1 MTISMGLDVGS
12 NSVGSA
18 WVDHQ
23 TGKITVG
30 LSIFPAGVDESDEK
44 RGDPKNAKRRATRRS
59 RITLARRA
67 QRKRLLRLKL
77 IAVGLLPA
85 DAAQFKELLQDTDP
99 WDLRRKALA
108 NALTPFEFGR
118 VLLHLAQRRG
128 ALGLRIVDP
137 DDPDAAD
144 SDREDG
150 KVKKAIGEVQSQM
163 RKCGVRTYG
172 EFIAQLRDKSI
183 TQITTPDHRAKDRR
197 KGPREYR
204 SAVRNKAGSYQ
215 HCADRKMI
223 RDEFAKLWDVQKR
236 LGGPLAEILT
246 DEFRLALDD
255 DSRNSNW
262 RHKGLLFGQRMQ
274 TWDLGT
280 LGRCVLEPTERCAPH
295 ADMDASRYLVV
306 ETINNLKIIERG
318 KPPRSLTVA
327 ERSKIKTYLS
337 EPLGEVT
344 RGKQKG
350 QPKRSVTVTDLR
362 DLMGWGNASKTSAF
376 RFNIE
381 ADKERTINTDWFS
394 REIIHGAITA
404 AKWQQLP
411 LRSREGI
418 NRAIL
423 KHDPDDET
431 HDEKLKALIMQEW
444 AGLNAAQADL
454 LVAAWKKRPRPD
466 AKRLSMSRRA
476 VRKLLTVM
484 DRDEPWPDETNPGQT
499 RWLDQNTARRLLA
512 KDAAAVERPEKIATN
527 NTENAVD
534 EQNHYPKHE
543 PALSDEAAEGFGRE
557 LETETRT
564 RKAFVKAMRNRG
576 IEPDGHP
583 NSDYFR
589 VLRAWKKAKEDR
601 VKNNPKLAAKL
612 EADRVAAKAGEIKV
626 RLRRYASGTKGA
638 TARDRH
644 YMRKHY
650 IICPDGR
657 ELPEPPP
664 APLISNPVVRKTI
677 HEVRRHI
684 IDYLTNLGCKPDEIH
699 VELAREAK
707 MGKKDSDRTLFM
719 NRLRN
724 RIRNDIIEVHK
735 LSAVSATQQRAAVE
749 RVVLCAQQ
757 DGVCPL
763 CGNQKVKTKITPRM
777 AANGEAC
784 EVAHIIPKASGGHNG
799 LGNLVLAHT
808 ACNREMGRRTP
819 RQYWTATLS
828 GGFDEG
834 FRWIEGIFSDI
845 QRPNPWQV
853 KDLTGDS
860 LWLCYF
866 AGAPTRWGPTYDEL
880 KIEQFKKDI
889 KDIQQMTERQ
899 GAATKYAARQ
909 VMTYLADALYDGKGL
924 PERSTGTEQNPETR
938 RIFAND
944 GLWTS
949 RLRREWGLFFDRHG
963 AKAHGLT
970 NEQEHELKEK
980 NRGDHRHHAIDAI
993 VIALCTDQVRKAW
1006 EARELAADQANI
1018 NTADEEAMDNYRR
1031 QHPLPLPV
1039 AYSSREEF
1047 RAAVQ
1052 RAVFGEGP
1060 LERPVAHRP
1069 VKRKLIGALHEETLL
1084 GPVVDR
1090 SGNLTE
1096 NFSAKKSVLQ
1106 LDPNHLR
1113 MPRPETEKEAIDRL
1127 TLRRLKEKTVDD
1139 KTARKWAKS
1148 AVTSP
1153 GFTPRQIDPPPG
1165 KSGIVRDIAL
1175 RQRLRDCL
1183 SGFQYVKRNKN
1194 GEPVGEGH
1202 FINPDDF
1209 TENELKQA
1217 VEAGAIC
1224 QASGV
1229 PIRSAVLLRT
1239 MSTPVIINRKRPDY
1253 GSGRMVRD
1261 NDPASKRAYLGGNN
1275 HHIEI
1280 RVAKNKK
1287 GEENWKGE
1295 IVTAF
1300 QAAERK
1306 LARLRAFRDAGI
1318 PKFKVLRKL
1327 SSTER
1332 AKFKTELH
1340 RIEKAHP
1347 VVDRSENEDKGG
1359 KFVMSLC
1366 EGELLLMRRKTKPGE
1381 PPGEVSYFVVAKLDR
1396 FGESLSVVVVPHW
1409 DARSATERKDSGGN
1423 KVPDSKRDQFSV
1435 NPTDL
1440 KNLAP
1445 PDHPHAVKVR
1455 VSPLGEVVVVND

>member
-18 WVDHQ
+18 WIDHQ
-23 TGKITVG
+23 TGEITVG

-67 QRKRLLRLKL
+67 QRKRLLRMKL
-77 IAVGLLPA
+77 IAVSLLPA
-85 DAAQFKELLQDTDP
+85 DAAKFKELLQETDP
-99 WDLRRKALA
+99 WELRRQALTT
-108 NALTPFEFGR
+108 ALTPCEFGR

-137 DDPDAAD
+137 DDPEAAD

-163 RKCGVRTYG
+163 RKGGARTYG

-183 TQITTPDHRAKDRR
+183 TQITTKDNRPKDSR

-215 HCADRKMI
+215 HCADRAMI
-223 RDEFAKLWDVQKR
+223 RDEFAQLWDAQKR
-236 LGGPLAEILT
+236 LGGPLAKILT
-246 DEFRLALDD
+246 DELRLALDH
-255 DSRNSNW
+255 DSRNSDW

-280 LGRCVLEPTERCAPH
+280 LGRCVLEPTERCVPH

-318 KPPRSLTVA
+318 KQPRSLTVA
-327 ERSKIKTYLS
+327 ERSQIKNYLS
-337 EPLGEVT
+337 GPLGEVT

-431 HDEKLKALIMQEW
+431 HDEKLKALVMQEW
-444 AGLNAAQADL
+444 AGLNTAQADL

-466 AKRLSMSRRA
+466 AKRLKMSRRA
-476 VRKLLTVM
+476 VRNLLTVM
-484 DRDEPWPDETNPGQT
+484 DREEPWPDAQQAGVT
-499 RWLDQNTARRLLA
+499 RWVTQIEARKRIAKDQNFLDVTTGKPLDEHAR
-512 KDAAAVERPEKIATN
+512 
-527 NTENAVD
+527 
-534 EQNHYPKHE
+534 
-543 PALSDEAAEGFGRE
+543 
-557 LETETRT
+557 
-564 RKAFVKAMRNRG
+564 
-576 IEPDGHP
+576 
-583 NSDYFR
+583 
-589 VLRAWKKAKEDR
+589 
-601 VKNNPKLAAKL
+601 
-612 EADRVAAKAGEIKV
+612 
-626 RLRRYASGTKGA
+626 RRYATGTKGA

-644 YMRKHY
+644 YMKKHLLMKNKGPVY
-650 IICPDGR
+650 GPDG
-657 ELPEPPP
+657 LPLHEPPP

-707 MGKKDSDRTLFM
+707 MGKEDSDRTLFM

-724 RIRNDIIEVHK
+724 RIRNDIIDAHR

-749 RVVLCAQQ
+749 RVVLCVQQ

-777 AANGEAC
+777 AANGEGC

-808 ACNREMGRRTP
+808 ACNRDMGRRTP
-819 RQYWTATLS
+819 RQYWQATLT
-828 GGFDEG
+828 GGFEEG
-834 FRWIEGIFSDI
+834 FRWIEGIFADI

-853 KDLTGDS
+853 RDLTGDS

-866 AGAPTRWGPTYDEL
+866 AGAPSRWGPTYDEL
-880 KIEQFKKDI
+880 KIQQFKKDI
-889 KDIQQMTERQ
+889 KDIQQMTEQQ

-924 PERSTGTEQNPETR
+924 PERSTGTEQNPEPR
-938 RIFAND
+938 KIFAND

-993 VIALCTDQVRKAW
+993 VIALCSEQVRKAW

-1018 NTADEEAMDNYRR
+1018 NTADEEAMDHYRR

-1039 AYSSREEF
+1039 AYKSRDEF

-1069 VKRKLIGALHEETLL
+1069 VKRKLIGALHEETLF

-1090 SGNLTE
+1090 GGNLTE
-1096 NFSAKKSVLQ
+1096 NYTAKKSVLQ

-1113 MPRPETEKEAIDRL
+1113 KPRPETQEAAIERL
-1127 TLRRLKEKTVDD
+1127 TLKRLKEKKVDD

-1148 AVTSP
+1148 VVTSL
-1153 GFTPRQIDPPPG
+1153 GFTPKEVDPPPG

-1183 SGFQYVKRNKN
+1183 SSFHYVKRNKS
-1194 GEPVGEGH
+1194 GEPVGEAH

-1209 TENELKQA
+1209 TENQLKQA

-1229 PIRSAVLLRT
+1229 PIRSVVLLRT
-1239 MSTPVIINRKRPDY
+1239 MSGPVVIDRKRPDY
-1253 GSGRMVRD
+1253 VTGKMVHD
-1261 NDPASKRAYLGGNN
+1261 EDPASKRAYVGGNN

-1280 RVAKNKK
+1280 RVAKNNQ
-1287 GEENWKGE
+1287 GQEIWTGE

-1300 QAAERK
+1300 RAAERK
-1306 LARLRAFRDAGI
+1306 LARLRAFREAGI

-1327 SSTER
+1327 SKAAR
-1332 AKFKTELH
+1332 AKFHSELG

-1347 VVDRSENEDKGG
+1347 VIDRSENVDKGG
-1359 KFVMSLC
+1359 KFVMSLS
-1366 EGELLLMRRKTKPGE
+1366 EGEMLMMKHKQTK
-1381 PPGEVSYFVVAKLDR
+1381 EVGYFVVAKLDKPQ
-1396 FGESLSVVVVPHW
+1396 SIVVVPHW
-1409 DARSATERKDSGGN
+1409 DARSATERKDAEGK
-1423 KVPDSKRDQFSV
+1423 KVLDSQREQFAVTPS
-1435 NPTDL
+1435 DL
-1440 KNLAP
+1440 KELAP
-1445 PDHPHAVKVR
+1445 TGEDHAVKVR
-1455 VSPLGEVVVVND
+1455 ISPLGGISILTD

>member
-1 MTISMGLDVGS
+1 MRAAAVARGRCLRFVSCCVKPQVRVGYTRSHSSQPKPVVKQGEDNMTISMGLDVGS

-18 WVDHQ
+18 WIDHK

-77 IAVGLLPA
+77 ISVSLLPA
-85 DAAQFKELLQDTDP
+85 DAAEFKELLQDTDP
-99 WDLRRKALA
+99 WELRRKALA
-108 NALTPFEFGR
+108 VALSPFEFGR

-128 ALGLRIVDP
+128 ALGLRIIDP
-137 DDPDAAD
+137 DDPDATD

-163 RKCGVRTYG
+163 RKCGARTYG
-172 EFIAQLRDKSI
+172 EFIAQLRDTSV
-183 TQITTPDHRAKDRR
+183 TQITTPDNRPKGRR
-197 KGPREYR
+197 NGPREYR
-204 SAVRNKAGSYQ
+204 SAVRNKAGSYK
-215 HCADRKMI
+215 HCADRTMI
-223 RDEFAKLWDVQKR
+223 RDEFAKLWEAQKR
-236 LGGPLAEILT
+236 LGGPLAEILSG
-246 DEFRLALDD
+246 ELRLALDD
-255 DSRNSNW
+255 DARNSDW

-280 LGRCVLEPTERCAPH
+280 LGRCVLEPTERCVAH
-295 ADMDASRYLVV
+295 ADSIASRYLVV

-318 KPPRSLTVA
+318 KQPRSLAIA
-327 ERSKIKTYLS
+327 ERSKIKNFLS

-381 ADKERTINTDWFS
+381 ADKERSINTDWFS

-404 AKWQQLP
+404 AKWQQLS

-431 HDEKLKALIMQEW
+431 HDEKLKALVMQEW
-444 AGLNAAQADL
+444 AGLKEAQADL

-476 VRKLLTVM
+476 VRNLLTVM
-484 DRDEPWPDETNPGQT
+484 DRDEPWPDADQPGET
-499 RWLDQNTARRLLA
+499 RWLTQIEARKRIAKDENFLDVTTGNPLDEHARR
-512 KDAAAVERPEKIATN
+512 
-527 NTENAVD
+527 
-534 EQNHYPKHE
+534 
-543 PALSDEAAEGFGRE
+543 
-557 LETETRT
+557 
-564 RKAFVKAMRNRG
+564 
-576 IEPDGHP
+576 
-583 NSDYFR
+583 
-589 VLRAWKKAKEDR
+589 
-601 VKNNPKLAAKL
+601 
-612 EADRVAAKAGEIKV
+612 
-626 RLRRYASGTKGA
+626 RYVTGTKGA

-644 YMRKHY
+644 YMKKHLLMKNKEPVY
-650 IICPDGR
+650 GPDG
-657 ELPEPPP
+657 LPLHEPPP

-707 MGKKDSDRTLFM
+707 MGKKDSDRVLFM

-724 RIRNDIIEVHK
+724 RIRNDIIDVHG

-749 RVVLCAQQ
+749 RVVLSVQQ

-763 CGNQKVKTKITPRM
+763 CGNQKIKTKITPRM
-777 AANGEAC
+777 AANGEGC

-808 ACNREMGRRTP
+808 ACNRDMGRRTP
-819 RQYWTATLS
+819 RQYWEATLS

-834 FRWIEGIFSDI
+834 FRWIEGIYADI
-845 QRPNPWQV
+845 QRPSPWTV
-853 KDLTGDS
+853 NEVSGDA

-866 AGAPTRWGPTYDEL
+866 AGGPSRWGPTYDGL
-880 KIEQFKKDI
+880 KIGQFKKDI
-889 KDIQQMTERQ
+889 KDIQEMTERQ

-993 VIALCTDQVRKAW
+993 VIALCSERVRKAW
-1006 EARELAADQANI
+1006 DARELAADQADI
-1018 NTADEEAMDNYRR
+1018 NTANEEAMDNYRR
-1031 QHPLPLPV
+1031 QHPLPLPM
-1039 AYSSREEF
+1039 AYKSRDEL

-1052 RAVFGEGP
+1052 LAVFGEGP

-1069 VKRKLIGALHEETLL
+1069 VKRKLIGALHEETLF

-1090 SGNLTE
+1090 AGSLTA

-1113 MPRPETEKEAIDRL
+1113 RPRRETEKKAIERL
-1127 TLRRLKEKTVDD
+1127 ALLRLKEKSGDE
-1139 KTARKWAKS
+1139 KTARKWARS
-1148 AVTSP
+1148 VVSSLGYQPAIV
-1153 GFTPRQIDPPPG
+1153 DPPPG

-1175 RQRLRDCL
+1175 RLRIRDCL
-1183 SGFQYVKRNKN
+1183 SGFQYAKRNKN
-1194 GEPVGEGH
+1194 GEQVGEARS
-1202 FINPDDF
+1202 INPDDF
-1209 TENELKQA
+1209 TDYEIKQA
-1217 VEAGAIC
+1217 FEAGAIC

-1229 PIRSAVLLRT
+1229 PINSVVLLRT
-1239 MSTPVIINRKRPDY
+1239 MSGPVVIDRKRPDY
-1253 GSGRMVRD
+1253 ATGKMVHD
-1261 NDPASKRAYLGGNN
+1261 DDPASKRAYLGGNN
-1275 HHIEI
+1275 HHVEI

-1287 GEENWKGE
+1287 GDEVWSGQ

-1300 QAAERK
+1300 EAAQRK
-1306 LARLRAFRDAGI
+1306 LTKLRAFREAGI
-1318 PKFKVLRKL
+1318 PKLKVLRKL
-1327 SSTER
+1327 SKAER
-1332 AKFKTELH
+1332 AKFHAELR
-1340 RIEKAHP
+1340 RIETAHP
-1347 VVDRSENEDKGG
+1347 VIDRCENVDNGG

-1366 EGELLLMRRKTKPGE
+1366 EGEMLKMKHKQT
-1381 PPGEVSYFVVAKLDR
+1381 GEVGYFVVAKLDKPQ
-1396 FGESLSVVVVPHW
+1396 SIVVVPHW
-1409 DARSATERKDSGGN
+1409 DARAATERKGSDGK
-1423 KVPDSKRDQFSV
+1423 KVADSKREQFAVTPS
-1435 NPTDL
+1435 DL
-1440 KNLAP
+1440 KDLAP
-1445 PDHPHAVKVR
+1445 PGEDHAVKVR
-1455 VSPLGEVVVVND
+1455 VSPLGKLVVLTD